1 MQKAIWMAIGLF
13 LHLTPLHADP
23 LLTIADRTQFK
34 QTGRY
39 DEVIRLCGE
48 FQREFPKEVR
58 CFEFGKT
65 PEGRPMKA
73 LVVSRAGLLDPKK
86 ARASGAPVLL
96 FQGGIHAG
104 EIDGKD
110 ASFLWLREAL
120 TQKPENKLEN
130 QHENKLE
137 NKPENQ
143 NDALKKVVVVI
154 VPVFNIDGH
163 ERFGAH
169 NRPNQVGPEE
179 MGWRVTAQNLNLNR
193 DYTKAEAPEMQ
204 AMLGL
209 LNTWDPI
216 VYVDMHVTDGA
227 QFQHAISLNFSPN
240 HQWTKIAGTPPGNAH
255 LNALSAKLEE
265 AVRSRLDENGFL
277 PLTFYPEFQKEDEPT
292 SGFNDEFS
300 GPRFSQGYWSLRNR
314 IGLLVETHSWK
325 DYATRVR
332 ATHDTLESLVAL
344 AAQNGRDWVKAAH
357 EADDAAAKSS
367 AGSPFVL
374 KYEATQK
381 SHPIA
386 FQGYAYKITQSKIS
400 GKPQIS
406 YDPSHK
412 EVWNIPF
419 FDELEPKTTVTLPKG
434 GYLVEPAQAEWVSRK
449 LRLHDI
455 RYQVVHHTL
464 HAADLETFRSESP
477 KFSDKSFEG
486 RQTLQA
492 PGEWTS
498 EKRDLSSGALFI
510 PIAQP
515 HAGLIAQLLEPSSND
530 SLLAWGFFNACFE
543 QKEYMESYVNEDV
556 AESMMKDPAIRAE
569 FEKKLKDENFAKDP
583 EKRLEFF
590 YKKHPSWDEKF
601 GLYPVYRIQ
610 NSVI

>member
-1 MQKAIWMAIGLF
+1 MQKAIWIAIGLF
-13 LHLTPLHADP
+13 LNITSLRADS
-23 LLTIADRTQFK
+23 LLTKADQTNFK

-39 DEVIRLCGE
+39 EEVIRLCRE
-48 FQREFPKEVR
+48 FQETFPKEAR

-73 LVVSRAGLLDPKK
+73 LVVSRTGILDAKK
-86 ARASGAPVLL
+86 ARASGLPVLL

-110 ASFLWLREAL
+110 ASFWWLREAL
-120 TQKPENKLEN
+120 TQKNKE
-130 QHENKLE
+130 QS
-137 NKPENQ
+137 
-143 NDALKKVVVVI
+143 DALKKVVVVI

-193 DYTKAEAPEMQ
+193 DYMKAEAPEMQ
-204 AMLGL
+204 AMLEL

-216 VYVDMHVTDGA
+216 LYVDMHVTDGA
-227 QFQHAISLNFSPN
+227 QFQHAISINFEPN
-240 HQWTKIAGTPPGNAH
+240 HQFLKIGNKNTH
-255 LNALSAKLEE
+255 LDTLATQLEE
-265 AVRSRLDENGFL
+265 AVRKNLDEKGFL
-277 PLTFYPEFQKEDEPT
+277 PLTFYPEFNKEDEPT

-332 ATHDTLESLVAL
+332 ATHDTLEALVAD
-344 AAQNGRDWVKAAH
+344 AAQNGKEWVKAAH
-357 EADDAAAKSS
+357 EADEAAAKSVG
-367 AGSPFVL
+367 GSPLVL
-374 KYEATQK
+374 RYEANKK
-381 SHPIA
+381 SHNIA
-386 FQGYAYKITQSKIS
+386 FQGYAYKIEQSKIS
-400 GKPQIS
+400 GQKQIQ
-406 YDPSHK
+406 YDPSQK

-419 FDELEPKTTVTLPKG
+419 FDELEPKITVTPPQG
-434 GYLVEPAQAEWVSRK
+434 GYIVEPAHAEWVARK

-455 RYQVVHHTL
+455 QYQVIHHSL
-464 HAADLETFRSESP
+464 HAASLQTYRSETP
-477 KFSDKSFEG
+477 KFSDKSYEG
-486 RQTLQA
+486 RQTLEA
-492 PGEWTS
+492 PGEWKS
-498 EKRDLSSGALFI
+498 ETRDILPGALFV

-515 HAGLIAQLLEPSSND
+515 HAALIANLLEPASHD

-543 QKEYMESYVNEDV
+543 HREYMESYVNEDV
-556 AESMMKDPAIRAE
+556 AENMMKDPAIREE
-569 FEKKLKDENFAKDP
+569 FEKKLKDESFAKSP

-590 YKKHPSWDEKF
+590 YRKHQSWDERF
-601 GLYPVYRIQ
+601 GLYPVYR
-610 NSVI
+610 SEEALK